1 MDVVLDVAGLDRRR
15 SVGVQR
21 TLSATLL
28 HFRVLSL
35 VPIRLTL
42 AIDQLNSSVRPCTV
56 YQVHCNQVDLQI
68 SQGLLQKRKT

>member
-21 TLSATLL
+21 TLVLR
-28 HFRVLSL
+28 FRVLSL

-56 YQVHCNQVDLQI
+56 YQVI
-68 SQGLLQKRKT
+68 R